1 MGRCSGSTH
10 LRGDDTTQSNHFSAS
25 VAMLQRV
32 LTRWCRCQVEAECRL
47 HIENSS
53 KRCKKLA
60 RFVADFPIYSFAPN
74 MQIASGMDGSMATT
88 TSTLAYDAPRAP
100 TVWGRPL
107 RTRTDIQQPLLCVPA
122 CPATC
127 PGPRVSIIL
136 HSRTMYTYS
145 TISRSPGI
153 ARCDS
158 LASASIHHAI
168 SARSD
173 DSVSEEFAVGSA
185 HQVSLG
191 WPPDVEVDRRGEMVR
206 AEVAWRGVG

>member
-1 MGRCSGSTH
+1 MHVS
-10 LRGDDTTQSNHFSAS
+10 
-25 VAMLQRV
+25 LQIFLFTPSR
-32 LTRWCRCQVEAECRL
+32 QICRL
-47 HIENSS
+47 SRAWTAVWPRLRAHSHMT
-53 KRCKKLA
+53 
-60 RFVADFPIYSFAPN
+60 P
-74 MQIASGMDGSMATT
+74 
-88 TSTLAYDAPRAP
+88 PRAP